1 MDGAFMAKQ
10 YTKDFY
16 MERRQLTKISAEIIL
31 GLLFSKIESNSVID
45 FGCATGTWL
54 AECKEQGVGTILGLD
69 GGWVDTKLLE
79 IEADEFLECDL
90 GATKYI
96 SERKYDLA
104 LCIEVAEHIPKNMEE
119 TLIRSITEA
128 SDVILF
134 SAAIC
139 GQGGT
144 GHVNE
149 QPQHYWAGQFAIRGY
164 ICVDLIRPQI
174 WEHESVN
181 VIYKQNMFLYV
192 RKSIY
197 KELDLEAS
205 VISELFDLDRI
216 HPDLFFMR
224 SSIVGAGSWTKIVK
238 YLKYIAGRA
247 CFKR

>member
-10 YTKDFY
+10 YTTDFY
-16 MERRQLTKISAEIIL
+16 LKRQQHTQVSAEIIL
-31 GLLFSKIESNSVID
+31 GLLFSKIEPNSVID

-54 AECKEQGVGTILGLD
+54 AECKSLGVGTILGLD
-69 GGWVDTKLLE
+69 GGWVDPKLLE
-79 IEADEFLECDL
+79 IDAEEFREHDL
-90 GATKYI
+90 GVTKYI
-96 SERKYDLA
+96 SERKYDLS
-104 LCIEVAEHIPKNMEE
+104 LCIEVAEHISKNMVE
-119 TLIRSITEA
+119 TLVESITEV

-134 SAAIC
+134 SAAVC

-149 QPQHYWAGQFAIRGY
+149 QPQHYWANQFAMKDY

-197 KELDLEAS
+197 KDLDLEAK
-205 VISELFDLDRI
+205 VISEPFDLDRI

-224 SSIVGAGSWTKIVK
+224 SKKLDASWRDSFVK
-238 YLKYIAGRA
+238 GLKFLARGIG
-247 CFKR
+247 FKR